1 MSISALV
8 QQSSI
13 SPCSVRFMVSMSP
26 VNKIRWSHHTAAV
39 KTWGKMRKLKIFTR
53 IHLSHIQL
61 ALLEPVRKL
70 QTYDTEVPE
79 IGDDRGIS
87 GNPVAK
93 RSRRSGGDSE
103 VREMLIGVSR
113 IASL

>member
-1 MSISALV
+1 M
-8 QQSSI
+8 QKTQSQAGKQH
-13 SPCSVRFMVSMSP
+13 SVR
-26 VNKIRWSHHTAAV
+26 
-39 KTWGKMRKLKIFTR
+39 
-53 IHLSHIQL
+53 
-61 ALLEPVRKL
+61 EL

>member
-1 MSISALV
+1 HIPSRLTFPKQTSRNLSASKPTAVTLLARPSTQPPFSGLPLPSLEVLDTLKQRLIS
-8 QQSSI
+8 
-13 SPCSVRFMVSMSP
+13 
-26 VNKIRWSHHTAAV
+26 
-39 KTWGKMRKLKIFTR
+39 
-53 IHLSHIQL
+53 
-61 ALLEPVRKL
+61 VRKL